1 MQFNTWGIGRRDEI
15 VSTFEPDRFP
25 FIERVKSHLDLELI
39 EIKGNGEP
47 VQIALGERA
56 NPGDLEAAQPR
67 VTPFFSSFD
76 ALDFFCRL
84 NLQNYLAFDPADG
97 LPRRWFWEESR
108 RRRQSAMVSPTA
120 VQATADVARA
130 PAAPLEVPGV
140 TGRDD
145 PLAEHKR

>member
-25 FIERVKSHLDLELI
+25 FIERVRAHLDLEII

-47 VQIALGERA
+47 VQIALGERP
-56 NPGDLEAAQPR
+56 NPGDPEAAQAR

-84 NLQNYLAFDPADG
+84 NLQNYLAFDPQDG
-97 LPRRWFWEESR
+97 LPRHWFWEESR
-108 RRRQSAMVSPTA
+108 RRRQAA
-120 VQATADVARA
+120 GDVRN
-130 PAAPLEVPGV
+130 PIRGSVE
-140 TGRDD
+140 TGREPVGRAGAPGSRQTRAD
-145 PLAEHKR
+145 